1 MIDLTWNTKGRM
13 SVEDYRKARWRH
25 IAFCLIPTVIY
36 IAGAAAASVVSPV
49 TVLAAFAIGSLL
61 LSYYRY
67 RFMQV
72 MIKRLHDRGLFGWVL
87 LLNPISVLI
96 IVGLLV
102 VASIL
107 ILQPS
112 PSTLTGFLSSGNDP
126 IIVAA
131 TILPVIALSIFLR
144 FQLSRKGVP
153 GANRYGPPTGMS
165 QASVF

>member
-1 MIDLTWNTKGRM
+1 MIDLTWDTKGRM

-25 IAFCLIPTVIY
+25 IAFCLIPTAIY
-36 IAGAAAASVVSPV
+36 IAGAVATTVASPV
-49 TVLAAFAIGSLL
+49 TVLAAFVIGSLL
-61 LSYYRY
+61 LAYYRY

-72 MIKRLHDRGLFGWVL
+72 MIKRLHDRGLSGWVL
-87 LLNPISVLI
+87 LLNPISMLT

-102 VASIL
+102 VASVL

-112 PSTLTGFLSSGNDP
+112 PSTLTSFLSRSNDP
-126 IIVAA
+126 IIVAI
-131 TILPVIALSIFLR
+131 TILPVIAVSIFLR

-165 QASVF
+165 QANVF